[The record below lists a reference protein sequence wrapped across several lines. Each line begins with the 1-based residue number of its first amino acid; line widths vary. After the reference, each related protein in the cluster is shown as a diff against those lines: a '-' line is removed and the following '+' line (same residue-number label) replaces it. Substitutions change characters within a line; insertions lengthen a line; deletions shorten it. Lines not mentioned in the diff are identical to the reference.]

1 MMRKA
6 IAAMA
11 AMTICLTACAAPA
24 APKIETVEEKIGN
37 LTIQAPVG
45 WEKNVDDSYDLFTSY
60 SYKKVEND
68 KGIAFLTI
76 YFSKDA
82 KEDLSVSDFDYLF
95 NEEHDGI
102 DIVFNH
108 VDDTFIGDKP
118 VRQGSGTWQTN
129 YDGTVGDL
137 YDLTRAAMYDADHK
151 QIQVDYM
158 YLDEKA
164 KEGYADYADTLMS
177 TMQLI
182 YDYQYTT
189 E

>member
-1 MMRKA
+1 MERQPV
-6 IAAMA
+6 A
-11 AMTICLTACAAPA
+11 AMTTMTICVPA
-24 APKIETVEEKIGN
+24 NEALSQPYIHTVEEKIGN

-45 WEKNVDDSYDLFTSY
+45 WEKDVDDSYDLFTSY

-82 KEDLSVSDFDYLF
+82 KEDFSVSDFDYLF

-151 QIQVDYM
+151 QIQVDYR
-158 YLDEKA
+158 YVDEKA

>member
-1 MMRKA
+1 MMRN
-6 IAAMA
+6 ILAAMA
-11 AMTICLTACAAPA
+11 AATICLTACAAPA
-24 APKIETVEEKIGN
+24 PPKIDTVEEKIGN

-45 WEKNVDDSYDLFTSY
+45 WKKDVDDSYDLFTSY
-60 SYKKVEND
+60 SYTKVEND
-68 KGIAFLTI
+68 KRIAFLTVYI
-76 YFSKDA
+76 YKEPEDNFSI
-82 KEDLSVSDFDYLF
+82 SDFDYLF
-95 NEEHDGI
+95 EDDHDGI
-102 DIVFNH
+102 DIVFNQ
-108 VDDTFIGDKP
+108 VNDTFLGDKP
-118 VRQGSGTWQTN
+118 IRSGSGTWQIN